1 MTRYNRHRNE
11 MLRKRS
17 LLGVAARERNR
28 RARTAAMRDV
38 GGLSTDGCLG
48 FHSVRLL
55 AWPGE
60 DRHLA
65 IVVDG
70 EHRQARTLRGIVRGM
85 AEMIAR
91 RVLCR

>member
-1 MTRYNRHRNE
+1 M
-11 MLRKRS
+11 
-17 LLGVAARERNR
+17 LGVAARESNR

-38 GGLSTDGCLG
+38 GGFATDGCLG
-48 FHSVRLL
+48 DHSVRLL

-65 IVVDG
+65 VVVDG
-70 EHRQARTLRGIVRGM
+70 EHRQARTLRGIVLGL

-91 RVLCR
+91 RVL